1 LVPWGS
7 STSTSSSDLP
17 VVGDTH
23 GEGSRCRDRSSLV
36 DPRHARVAG
45 CRLRHGPRVRRASC
59 LAQRSG
65 ASRVPLGGRAH
76 GPVARSEALSKMV
89 GADDV
94 SRIEVQAV
102 GCQPAR
108 ADAGV
113 EMHLAAAQA
122 LSLGVNPPEQFAGEA
137 SLAGGGHGGQVVD
150 VYMPSPAQAGTEPE
164 AGDGHCVGAIIWQHT
179 HQPVASRPLNTVDL
193 LDEVLQAR

>member
-1 LVPWGS
+1 
-7 STSTSSSDLP
+7 
-17 VVGDTH
+17 
-23 GEGSRCRDRSSLV
+23 
-36 DPRHARVAG
+36 
-45 CRLRHGPRVRRASC
+45 
-59 LAQRSG
+59 
-65 ASRVPLGGRAH
+65 
-76 GPVARSEALSKMV
+76 MV

-102 GCQPAR
+102 VCQPAR

-137 SLAGGGHGGQVVD
+137 SSAGGGHGGQVVD

-193 LDEVLQAR
+193 LDEVLQASWLGPAKSVRSSQVWCSRVRSDGRSVDGARSTAQRKRT